1 MMCCYYHC
9 FFVYPAPCSMY
20 ASKPTRRPQPS
31 PEIVTATPALMMR
44 RPKSPLLPLLLY
56 ALASCGLRCCA
67 SGDAITVRFPP
78 SAEATSQPV
87 ASNYASFSMEWSS
100 AYKVTSAPSFVK
112 LLSYLRHG
120 SNAEGPNLRIGGNSA
135 DTSWFDPTSSR
146 NKTKSCT
153 ASWSGKV
160 CVKYAIRAEDIR
172 APFQAAQSSG
182 GTVTYDLNFVQNS
195 TATWALQ
202 ELLAIKNATGNFQH
216 VKSLEIGNEP
226 DLFGGGVRAP
236 DYSPATFGEE
246 WQKYVLAVSKHLPP
260 SKKGFIQG
268 GTFCCVD
275 EFRKAQGPLLREY
288 HEEMNSWSYH
298 RYPTSTCQG
307 KISTIPQ
314 LMSVASS
321 DWQSYTVRQWV
332 RVAESVGVPFV
343 LGEAN
348 SASCGGQD
356 GVSNTFAS
364 TLWAMDFMLAMAQ
377 INVSRVNFHGGG
389 NSRYSWL
396 GPEKEGGA
404 PDVKPL
410 FYAMYMFSKVTQGG
424 ARGEATGNVRVVRN
438 LEGATRGK
446 CKLGIL
452 ANDNNIKLCCGSK
465 CGVCGGEGCNHR
477 PGGATKCCTGSIISN
492 KRVCA
497 NETDDGCV
505 LTGAPEPLVKVWGL
519 FVDGAE
525 GGGDQ
530 NGEERVVVIHKDY
543 REGAVTEKIRVESA
557 HPCREATLEV
567 LKGNARDGIRSKDG
581 ITYANRTW
589 DGSLGGEIVGTEVV
603 ERVDCKPIES
613 SAGGASAYEFTVA
626 PATAA
631 YLRIFGQPSTGIEG
645 KSPGTPLP

>member
-1 MMCCYYHC
+1 MSLENHNNPTHPRLAANKTQNII
-9 FFVYPAPCSMY
+9 VPC
-20 ASKPTRRPQPS
+20 A
-31 PEIVTATPALMMR
+31 VALVRSTLYVRGQSQHAMR
-44 RPKSPLLPLLLY
+44 RPRSPLLPLLLLY
-56 ALASCGLRCCA
+56 AVTSSGLCCCA
-67 SGDAITVRFPP
+67 SGEALTVQFPP
-78 SAEATSQPV
+78 SPEATSQPV
-87 ASNYASFSMEWSS
+87 ASNFASFSMEWSS
-100 AYKVTSAPSFVK
+100 AYSVTNAPSFVK
-112 LLSYLRHG
+112 LLSYLRHYRD
-120 SNAEGPNLRIGGNSA
+120 AEGSNLRIGGNSA

-146 NKTKSCT
+146 NKTQSCS

-160 CVKYAIRAEDIR
+160 CVKYAIRAEDIQ
-172 APFQAAQSSG
+172 APFQAVQSFG

-195 TATWALQ
+195 SASWALQ

-226 DLFGGGVRAP
+226 DLFHGGIRAP
-236 DYSPATFGEE
+236 DYSPSTFSKE
-246 WQKYVLAVSKHLPP
+246 WQKYVLAVSEHLPP
-260 SKKGFIQG
+260 SKKRFIQG

-275 EFRKAQGPLLREY
+275 EFRKAQGALLREY

-307 KISTIPQ
+307 KISTIPE

-321 DWQSYTVRQWV
+321 DWQSYSVRQWV
-332 RVAESVGVPFV
+332 SAAERVGVPFV

-356 GVSNTFAS
+356 GVSNSFAS

-410 FYAMYMFSKVTQGG
+410 FYAMYMFSKVTQDGNAG
-424 ARGEATGNVRVVRN
+424 GNVRVVRN
-438 LEGATRGK
+438 LEGARMGM

-452 ANDNNIKLCCGSK
+452 ANDNNICCGSK
-465 CGVCGGEGCNHR
+465 CGVCGGKGCNHR
-477 PGGATKCCTGSIISN
+477 PGGATKCCTESIISN
-492 KRVCA
+492 KRLCA

-505 LTGAPEPLVKVWGL
+505 LTGVPEPLVKVWGL
-519 FVDGAE
+519 LVDGAE
-525 GGGDQ
+525 GAGEQ

-543 REGAVTEKIRVESA
+543 RKDAADKTIRVESA
-557 HPCREATLEV
+557 HPCRNATLEV

-581 ITYANRTW
+581 ITYANQTW
-589 DGSLGGEIVGTEVV
+589 DGSLVGEMVGTEVV
-603 ERVDCKPIES
+603 ERVDCNPIES
-613 SAGGASAYEFTVA
+613 DTDVASTYEFIVA
-626 PATAA
+626 PTTAA
-631 YLRIFGQPSTGIEG
+631 YLRIFDQPSTGRAKAPVPFHDE
-645 KSPGTPLP
+645 